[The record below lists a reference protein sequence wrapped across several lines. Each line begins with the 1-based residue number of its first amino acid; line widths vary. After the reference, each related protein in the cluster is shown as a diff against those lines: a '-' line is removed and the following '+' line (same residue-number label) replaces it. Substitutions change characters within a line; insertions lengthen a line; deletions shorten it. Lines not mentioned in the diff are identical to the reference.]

1 MLESA
6 ELFVDPAFLEGAADL
21 DLLAVERAGAGLS
34 LLELL
39 FDLRERLSGI
49 LPAFELGL
57 SNGVRYRAQEGR
69 DLNTTAV
76 RKTPKEVT
84 SIRGDERQKETKQS
98 EQRETIRK
106 GEVEKVVKT
115 G

>member
-1 MLESA
+1 MEQGIS
-6 ELFVDPAFLEGAADL
+6 D
-21 DLLAVERAGAGLS
+21 
-34 LLELL
+34 LL

-49 LPAFELGL
+49 FPTFELGL

-84 SIRGDERQKETKQS
+84 LIRGDERQRETKQS
-98 EQRETIRK
+98 RQRGMIRK
-106 GEVEKVVKT
+106 GKVEKVVKT